1 MAKISKNQTFSTL
14 GHHHPDD
21 DLVSPTYRFYFKNI
35 LAFNSIF
42 YSPFILGSSIGS
54 SPSSGSPSGSDVGDK
69 RRGAVSKNKG
79 IQREISIR

>member
-1 MAKISKNQTFSTL
+1 MAKISKKQTFSTL

-21 DLVSPTYRFYFKNI
+21 DLLLTTYRFYFENI

-42 YSPFILGSSIGS
+42 YSPFILGSSIRSSPGS
-54 SPSSGSPSGSDVGDK
+54 SSPSGSDVGDT
-69 RRGAVSKNKG
+69 RRGTVSKNKG

>member
-21 DLVSPTYRFYFKNI
+21 DLLSTTYRFYFENI

-42 YSPFILGSSIGS
+42 YSPFILGSSIRSSPGS
-54 SPSSGSPSGSDVGDK
+54 SSSSGSDVGDT
-69 RRGAVSKNKG
+69 RRGTVSKNKDT
-79 IQREISIR
+79 QREISIR